1 MTDVHSKPSVIID
14 PDKRCGV
21 MAVDQRQ
28 AAWDFVDRRFKPE
41 GLFGAVG
48 ADVVRRGAAR
58 ASVHEFG
65 YSLCLQASL
74 LGCVNGAS
82 IAAWPGKPSPLSLV
96 VMVANPQQT
105 RKSQTSNVMNEIGKA
120 VDAVCRERASQL
132 GLSTGLELLLMTSFT
147 EAAFFQR
154 TSAGWA
160 QHVSGERLHFSS
172 MLAVDES
179 YRLLRMLG
187 LVGEH
192 GKKEKDSSPC
202 DGASQWNTLLQTG
215 HSNLACKTGVSYQA
229 HRAVNVAAV
238 GNLHLGPLMAM
249 LRGEIGQHEAASL
262 ERILICSAQPV
273 APHAPLPDAL
283 QLPDNAER
291 LVWVPLL
298 RSMLQP
304 LALPESC
311 LTEETARESFEED
324 ADGAFII
331 TLSDGTQT
339 RLRFRPIATWAQ
351 ISLNM
356 SFRFLLGFEFGSFLR
371 NSLEHVHM

>member
-1 MTDVHSKPSVIID
+1 
-14 PDKRCGV
+14 
-21 MAVDQRQ
+21 
-28 AAWDFVDRRFKPE
+28 
-41 GLFGAVG
+41 
-48 ADVVRRGAAR
+48 
-58 ASVHEFG
+58 
-65 YSLCLQASL
+65 
-74 LGCVNGAS
+74 
-82 IAAWPGKPSPLSLV
+82 
-96 VMVANPQQT
+96 MVANPQQT

-132 GLSTGLELLLMTSFT
+132 GLSTGLESLLMTSFT

-192 GKKEKDSSPC
+192 GKKEKESSPC

-262 ERILICSAQPV
+262 ERFLICSAQPV

-283 QLPDNAER
+283 
-291 LVWVPLL
+291 
-298 RSMLQP
+298 
-304 LALPESC
+304 
-311 LTEETARESFEED
+311 
-324 ADGAFII
+324 
-331 TLSDGTQT
+331 
-339 RLRFRPIATWAQ
+339 
-351 ISLNM
+351 
-356 SFRFLLGFEFGSFLR
+356 
-371 NSLEHVHM
+371 